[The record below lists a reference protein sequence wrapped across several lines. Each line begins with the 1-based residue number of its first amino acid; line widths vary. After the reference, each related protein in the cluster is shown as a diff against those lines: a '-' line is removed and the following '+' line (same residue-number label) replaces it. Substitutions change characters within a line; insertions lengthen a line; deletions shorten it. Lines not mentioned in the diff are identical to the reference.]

1 KDEDYFMI
9 SVNHGVRVISRPT
22 CALCGLPGQVFY
34 TGMYDRLFT
43 APGIWDIRICW
54 NCELAWLDP
63 CPSPEEVGKLYLDY
77 FTHQIMKPPD
87 SYIVQLKQGAKRAVW
102 AAWLGYRQGIGR
114 KLLLAGY
121 FARLFPPLYEA
132 AMMAVMG
139 LSAEKRGRLIDIGC
153 GNGQFLAL
161 MRDLGWEVLGVEPDV
176 EAARVAEDTF
186 GIKVI
191 PSTLEEAS
199 LPDASADVITM
210 NHVIEHVHDPIT
222 LLKECRRVLRP
233 GGMLV
238 VVTPNLNSFG
248 RRLWGKAWLHWDP
261 PRHYFIFS
269 AKSLLDCARRT
280 GLQVK
285 ACQIIARGAR
295 LVWAISQVIQ
305 ANGRCFNVRW
315 EEFPWG
321 TRLAGW
327 VFQWLEHLFGGGEEL
342 FMVATK

>member
-1 KDEDYFMI
+1 MI
-9 SVNHGVRVISRPT
+9 PFNHGVGVISRPT
-22 CALCGLPGQVFY
+22 CALCGLPGQVLY
-34 TGMYDRLFT
+34 RGMDDRLFT

-63 CPSPEEVGKLYLDY
+63 CPLPEEVNKLYLDY
-77 FTHQIMKPPD
+77 PTHQVMKLTN
-87 SYIVQLKQGAKRAVW
+87 SHIVQLKQGAKRAVW

-114 KLLLAGY
+114 KLVLAGY

-191 PSTLEEAS
+191 PSTFEEAN
-199 LPDASADVITM
+199 LPDVSADAITM

-233 GGMLV
+233 GGILV

-248 RRLWGKAWLHWDP
+248 RRLFGASWRGWEV
-261 PRHYFIFS
+261 PRHLFIFS
-269 AKSLLDCARRT
+269 PRSLNMCAKRAGLRVSDLKKVARSARWIWATSWTIRT
-280 GLQVK
+280 
-285 ACQIIARGAR
+285 
-295 LVWAISQVIQ
+295 
-305 ANGRCFNVRW
+305 NGRRSAVHW
-315 EEFPWG
+315 VEFA
-321 TRLAGW
+321 RSLRFSGW

-342 FMVATK
+342 LMIATK